1 MWELAGFMWKWIFI
15 IIVCLIIIIANG
27 FNFFVGM
34 VLTGIGIVGAMVAS
48 LLFYVKYKEYIRVNI
63 LGCKKE
69 CSDKEAEIQFKNQLW
84 QHRISVPRYS
94 INICDYLR
102 ELESKNLH
110 LEIVKEEGVIY
121 KPRKG
126 GYIGSKEWQDKWSWL
141 VFSPKITPS
150 KFVKSIKVILRAN
163 GMNFI
168 NVSQVRNGCSYEI
181 FMFLDCLRYNI
192 VIKEN
197 DDNLRICEV
206 DSPSILR
213 KRLRNKTTT
222 TKAG

>member
-1 MWELAGFMWKWIFI
+1 MWELAKFMWKWIFI
-15 IIVCLIIIIANG
+15 IIVCLIIIIADG

-34 VLTGIGIVGAMVAS
+34 VLTGIGIVGAMVVS
-48 LLFYVKYKEYIRVNI
+48 LLLYIKYKEYIRVNI

-69 CSDKEAEIQFKNQLW
+69 CSDKEVEKQFKNQLW
-84 QHRISVPRYS
+84 QHRISVPRYR

-110 LEIVKEEGVIY
+110 LEIGKEEGVIY

-126 GYIGSKEWQDKWSWL
+126 GYIGSKEWQDRWSRL
-141 VFSPKITPS
+141 VFSPKITPR

-168 NVSQVRNGCSYEI
+168 DVSQARSGCSYEI
-181 FMFLDCLRYNI
+181 FMFLDCLRYKI

-197 DDNLRICEV
+197 DDNSRICEGSV
-206 DSPSILR
+206 HYFV
-213 KRLRNKTTT
+213 
-222 TKAG
+222 